1 MIRRLALASA
11 ALGLLAAP
19 VAHAEE
25 QAEMTK
31 GEAKLA
37 KMLEGRVAGKPESC
51 ITMIGTRPLTR
62 IDETALVYKSGN
74 TIWVNYTKTPDAI
87 DDSDYMVIQK
97 FSGSQLCR
105 SDQITTRDR
114 FSDMYTGFIF
124 LDDFVPYR
132 FADKEGEG

>member
-51 ITMIGTRPLTR
+51 ITMVGSRPLTR

-74 TIWVNYTKTPDAI
+74 TIWVNYTKTPTRKAKADVQLLERLVPVSHKA
-87 DDSDYMVIQK
+87 SAGQVPH
-97 FSGSQLCR
+97 SGEAGRHQVCPS
-105 SDQITTRDR
+105 
-114 FSDMYTGFIF
+114 FFIS
-124 LDDFVPYR
+124 
-132 FADKEGEG
+132 KWCSS